1 LDLGSFGAIDK
12 TDIHKAISSR
22 ISLRDIEIHLK
33 RGQDFQIFMAAH
45 KSTPK
50 KIRLMKKLK
59 QNSPVPAWIIV
70 RTKRRV
76 RTNPKRRQW
85 RRTDVGVG
93 KLSEEIL
100 ERIYTINLGKVLLS
114 RNNQRSKRA

>member
-1 LDLGSFGAIDK
+1 
-12 TDIHKAISSR
+12 
-22 ISLRDIEIHLK
+22 
-33 RGQDFQIFMAAH
+33 MAAH

-59 QNSPVPAWIIV
+59 QNSSVPAWIIA

-85 RRTDVGVG
+85 RRTDVEVG
-93 KLSEEIL
+93 
-100 ERIYTINLGKVLLS
+100 
-114 RNNQRSKRA
+114 